1 MPKFDSQTPARISA
15 LDFNYIR
22 DKIVSIL
29 GDTDGGQKG
38 YGQTIHSSPVNSG
51 QLIEKDQWDRLRIDI
66 LNTKLHQ
73 DGIFPPVVTL
83 GEDSETELLIG
94 YSEQFPNT
102 NYNTIADNAILAKFN
117 IGVGQSVVSTPVITN
132 QTSLGTLSK
141 TGSWSTQSQ
150 CTLVVRFPGGYVV
163 DNNNG
168 DPPILATG
176 ADNARHFFNSGGKIR
191 FTSSRTGGTSSP
203 QNNAW
208 TNLLNTAEGN
218 VSFGADFPVNANFYT
233 LTTVPQSFY
242 TLSASTPYSANNYTI
257 SASINTD
264 GDTVTFI
271 ITWND
276 SYVDPGPTPPG
287 DLTDGTLSISVE
299 EFKAAGSML
308 PSGNFTITSPSYEF
322 GISGITQT

>member
-141 TGSWSTQSQ
+141 TG
-150 CTLVVRFPGGYVV
+150 
-163 DNNNG
+163 
-168 DPPILATG
+168 
-176 ADNARHFFNSGGKIR
+176 
-191 FTSSRTGGTSSP
+191 
-203 QNNAW
+203 
-208 TNLLNTAEGN
+208 
-218 VSFGADFPVNANFYT
+218 
-233 LTTVPQSFY
+233 
-242 TLSASTPYSANNYTI
+242 
-257 SASINTD
+257 
-264 GDTVTFI
+264 
-271 ITWND
+271 
-276 SYVDPGPTPPG
+276 
-287 DLTDGTLSISVE
+287 
-299 EFKAAGSML
+299 
-308 PSGNFTITSPSYEF
+308 
-322 GISGITQT
+322 